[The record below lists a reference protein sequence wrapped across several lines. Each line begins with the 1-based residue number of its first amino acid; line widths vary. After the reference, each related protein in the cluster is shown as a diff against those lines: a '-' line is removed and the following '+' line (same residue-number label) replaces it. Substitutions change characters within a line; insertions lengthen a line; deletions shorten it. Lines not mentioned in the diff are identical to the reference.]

1 MFLSS
6 CYNHIVAKQL
16 GYNYMADQISLF
28 PSIQNKFPR
37 TRYQGSKAK
46 LANWIW
52 DKLANLEFDTV
63 LDAFGGTGTIS
74 YRLKQE
80 NKRVTYNDSLKF
92 NFWIG
97 QALIENSDEWLED
110 DEIEWIL
117 RAFDN
122 SYPTLIADTFA
133 DIYFLDEENEWLD
146 KVITNIH
153 RIENNYKRSLAFFA
167 LAQSCIIKRPY
178 NLFHRKNLY
187 IRTANVKRS
196 FGNKASWDRPFESW
210 FRHFVDEANQAVFSN
225 GKFNRATN
233 QDVYSICGNYDLVY
247 FDPPYISGKG
257 VAVDFR
263 DFYHFLEGLTN
274 YDQWLKMIDMTSKHR
289 RLVRQR
295 NDWIDRHRMYQ
306 AFERV
311 FERHAASILVV
322 SYRSDGI
329 PSESEL
335 IRLLARYKSDVR
347 VERFRNYQYA
357 LSKNKTSNEILLIGQ

>member
-1 MFLSS
+1 
-6 CYNHIVAKQL
+6 
-16 GYNYMADQISLF
+16 MADQISLF
-28 PSIQNKFPR
+28 PQIQSKFPK

-46 LANWIW
+46 LTNWIW
-52 DKLANLEFDTV
+52 NKISNLDFETG

-80 NKRVTYNDSLKF
+80 NKQVTYNDSLRF
-92 NFWIG
+92 NYWIG
-97 QALIENSDEWLED
+97 QALIENSKVRLDEND
-110 DEIEWIL
+110 VNWIL
-117 RAFDN
+117 DTYDS

-133 DIYFLDEENEWLD
+133 DIYFLEEENKWLD

-153 RIENNYKRSLAFFA
+153 RIRDKYKRSLAFFA

-210 FRHFVDEANQAVFSN
+210 FKHFVEEANQAVFFN
-225 GKFNRATN
+225 GKTNRTTN
-233 QDVYSICGNYDLVY
+233 RDVYNIDGNYDLVY

-263 DFYHFLEGLTN
+263 DFYHFLEGLAN
-274 YDQWLKMIDMTSKHR
+274 YDQWLEMIDMTSKHR
-289 RLVRQR
+289 RLIRIP
-295 NDWIDRHRMYQ
+295 NDWIDKHRIYR
-306 AFERV
+306 AFEKV
-311 FERHAASILVV
+311 FERHADSILVV

-335 IRLLARYKSDVR
+335 IRLLARFKSDVR
-347 VERFRNYQYA
+347 IERFRNYQYA
-357 LSKNKTSNEILLIGQ
+357 LSKNKTSNEILLIGK

>member
-1 MFLSS
+1 
-6 CYNHIVAKQL
+6 
-16 GYNYMADQISLF
+16 MAEQISMF
-28 PSIQNKFPR
+28 PQVQSKFPK

-46 LANWIW
+46 LTNWIW
-52 DKLANLEFDTV
+52 EKICDLTFDTA

-80 NKRVTYNDSLKF
+80 NKQVTYNDSLRF
-92 NFWIG
+92 NYWIG
-97 QALIENSDEWLED
+97 QALIENSETLLQED
-110 DEIEWIL
+110 DVEYIL
-117 RAFDN
+117 ETHHS
-122 SYPTLIADTFA
+122 SYPTFIADTFQ
-133 DIYFLDEENEWLD
+133 DIYFLDEENIWLD
-146 KVITNIH
+146 KVITNISH
-153 RIENNYKRSLAFFA
+153 LENMYKRSLAFFA

-187 IRTANVKRS
+187 VRTANVERS

-210 FRHFVDEANQAVFSN
+210 FKHFVEEANQAVFSN
-225 GKFNRATN
+225 GKTNRATN
-233 QDVYSICGNYDLVY
+233 QDVYNIDGDYDLVY

-274 YDQWLKMIDMTSKHR
+274 YDQWLEMIDMTSKHR
-289 RLVRQR
+289 RLSRQR
-295 NDWIDRHRMYQ
+295 NDWIDKHRIYR

-311 FERHAASILVV
+311 FERHADSILVV

-335 IRLLARYKSDVR
+335 IRLLARFKSDIR
-347 VERFRNYQYA
+347 IERFRNYQYA